1 MVYAVTPALGKPAV
15 PRFDTLLASLIRQP
29 LLHFLLLGGLLFAL
43 YGFFAKDRADT
54 NGTDTLVIDEQSL
67 LAFLQY
73 RRQSFQAE
81 EAARE
86 LASLSGAALQEVIRQ
101 LAREEALYRTALAMG
116 LDRNDLV
123 IRQRLIQK
131 MEFIAGGFADPRMVP
146 TEQQIRRYFEQHPER
161 YETPPS
167 RTFTQVYFNSA
178 RRGRSQA
185 EHLAKAKLTELNR
198 QRTPFEDAG
207 LHGDHFLYQRN
218 CVACAPDQTA
228 SLFGSSFARQLF
240 APGLA
245 TDRWLG
251 PFESEFGFHLVLLT
265 DSKESGRAT
274 LEEVRPRVIEDV
286 QRSLAEQ
293 TKQAAIEQIV
303 SRYKI
308 EVAYTSPGNP
318 PEP

>member
-1 MVYAVTPALGKPAV
+1 M
-15 PRFDTLLASLIRQP
+15 RFDTLFASLIRQP

-43 YGFFAKDRADT
+43 YGFFAENNQA
-54 NGTDTLVIDEQSL
+54 GASETDTLVIDEQSL

-86 LASLSGAALQEVIRQ
+86 LASLSGAALREVIRQ

-131 MEFIAGGFADPRMVP
+131 MEFIAGGFADPRTAP
-146 TEQQIRRYFEQHPER
+146 TEQQIQRYFEQHPER

-167 RTFTQVYFNSA
+167 RTFTQVYFNRA
-178 RRGRSQA
+178 KHGRNQA

-228 SLFGSSFARQLF
+228 SLFGASFARQLF

-265 DSKESGRAT
+265 DRKESGPAT
-274 LEEVRPRVIEDV
+274 LEEARPRVTEEV
-286 QRSLAEQ
+286 RRFLAEQ
-293 TKQAAIEQIV
+293 QKQAAIEQLV
-303 SRYKI
+303 ARYRIK
-308 EVAYTSPGNP
+308 VTYANPGKP
-318 PEP
+318 PAP